1 MAEST
6 EVWPCFYYSP
16 TCLEGKVF
24 ASQEEL
30 TAASADGP
38 WTRSK
43 TEAEEAATR
52 PPTPPPMPA
61 PDAEEDA
68 PARRRHR

>member
-16 TCLEGKVF
+16 KCLEGKVF

-30 TAASADGP
+30 SAASADGP

-43 TEAEEAATR
+43 LEAEETATK
-52 PPTPPPMPA
+52 PPAPAVPTPA
-61 PDAEEDA
+61 PEDDET
-68 PARRRHR
+68 PTRRSHR